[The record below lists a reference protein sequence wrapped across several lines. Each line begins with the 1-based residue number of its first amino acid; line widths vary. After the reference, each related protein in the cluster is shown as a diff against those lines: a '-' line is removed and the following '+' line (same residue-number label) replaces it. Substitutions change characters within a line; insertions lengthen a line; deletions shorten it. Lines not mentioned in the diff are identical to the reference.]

1 MHLSAEWNSI
11 AIVGAGPAGS
21 TLATFLAHAGKKVV
35 LFNPGKRPPL
45 LVGESLIPAVIPIL
59 RRLGV
64 EDEVK
69 SYSMYKPG
77 ATFRMDA
84 EENHY
89 GFSEFGDK
97 FPHYAYN
104 VPRDKFDD
112 TLKLAAQAAGAH
124 FVEALAKLEKSEN
137 GAGVDLVGESLE
149 SARDAL
155 GSKPDLIVDASGRN
169 RLFANLLELPS
180 TPGKRRDTVL
190 FAHIDGANTTR
201 EGNIHIG
208 RLEYGWH
215 WFIPLPDR
223 MSMGVVMDGER
234 LKTYGDTN
242 EERYDHLLA
251 NEPMLSEYAGDAKR
265 LTPVM
270 KYTNYQ
276 MVTKRCVGEGWA
288 LVGDAAG
295 FIDPIFSSGLF
306 LGMDGATHLADAILG
321 GGLRAMDAYQAYAT
335 KHIQAW
341 QHIVDCYYAGLLFT
355 LFKIGRERP
364 PSFFSRPFRHHIF
377 QHMGRIFTGQAAT
390 NGYSL
395 WLLDFITKYGVGNA
409 DHGQLRIN

>member
-1 MHLSAEWNSI
+1 MSSEKNSI

-21 TLATFLAHAGKKVV
+21 ALAAVLARAGKKVV
-35 LFNPGKRPPL
+35 IFDSGNRPPL

-84 EENHY
+84 QENEY
-89 GFSEFGDK
+89 GFGEFGGK

-112 TLKLAAQAAGAH
+112 TLKHAARAAGSH
-124 FVEALAKLEKSEN
+124 FLEISAKLERSEH
-137 GAGVDLVGESLE
+137 GTGVNLVGESLE
-149 SARDAL
+149 SAREVL
-155 GSKPDLIVDASGRN
+155 GSAPDLIVDASGRS
-169 RLFANLLELPS
+169 RLISALLELPS
-180 TPGKRRDTVL
+180 TQGKRRDTVL
-190 FAHIDGANTTR
+190 FAHIDRANTTR
-201 EGNIHIG
+201 DGNIHIG

-234 LKTYGDTN
+234 LKKYGRTN
-242 EERYDHLLA
+242 EERYDYLLA
-251 NEPMLSEYAGDAKR
+251 NEPMLAEYAGDAKR

-276 MVTKRCVGEGWA
+276 RVTNQSTGEGWA

-306 LGMDGATHLADAILG
+306 LGMDGAMHLADAVIG
-321 GGLRAMDAYQAYAT
+321 GHTGAIEAYQSYFT

-341 QHIVDCYYAGLLFT
+341 QHIVDLYYTGSLFT
-355 LFKIGRERP
+355 LFNIGREHP
-364 PSFFSRPFRHHIF
+364 PSFFSRPFRHHVY

-390 NGYSL
+390 NGYSM
-395 WLLDFITKYGVGNA
+395 WLLDFMTKYGIGKT
-409 DHGQLRIN
+409 DYRRLRIN